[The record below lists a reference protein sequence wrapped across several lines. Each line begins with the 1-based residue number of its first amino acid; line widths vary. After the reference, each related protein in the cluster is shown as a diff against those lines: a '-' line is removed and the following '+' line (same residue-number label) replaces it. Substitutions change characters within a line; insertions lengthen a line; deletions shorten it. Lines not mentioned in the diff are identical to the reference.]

1 MNDISKWLKRLS
13 FLVFVATVLAAGTQD
28 VAAQWCMY
36 VTGYSSPGRLEG
48 YNCGLHSSD
57 PCQDGSIESYCSS
70 GCFEFFNTFDYTVE
84 SCSSYEQPGEEE
96 GPHWILLNGA
106 CSCNF

>member
-13 FLVFVATVLAAGTQD
+13 FVVFVAAVLAGRTQD

-36 VTGYSSPGRLEG
+36 ASGYPTVEG
-48 YNCGLHSSD
+48 YNCGMYSSD
-57 PCQDGSIESYCSS
+57 PCQDGSIESTCSS
-70 GCFEFFNTFDYTVE
+70 ACFEFYNTFNYTVD

-96 GPHWILLNGA
+96 GPHWLLLNG
-106 CSCNF
+106 SCTCNI